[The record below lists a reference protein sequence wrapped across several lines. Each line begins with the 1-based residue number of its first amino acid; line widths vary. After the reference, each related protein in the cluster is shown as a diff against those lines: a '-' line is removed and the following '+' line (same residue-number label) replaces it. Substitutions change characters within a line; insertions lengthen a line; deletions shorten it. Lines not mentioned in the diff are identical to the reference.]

1 MKKIYLFLLACVLTL
16 LGSLTANA
24 QERIRVD
31 LSVDN
36 LDWVLWNST
45 TDKSL
50 AWGRLAKTIE
60 GPEIYIAENSYA
72 SPGANNMAFWS
83 NEGTRTTLQLY
94 NAQGAGA
101 SAPHPRNYEIVVTDP
116 NYKIMECGCD
126 FVAGGHPSAGV
137 TRPELG
143 VSLSI
148 NGEEP
153 VQCFSYMERMEK
165 AKSTDQ
171 YPSIYRNMIG
181 EPVHAEATD
190 INSKSVILS
199 VDYIDNE
206 ELGGKT
212 NCIFVNT
219 LSLYIILEELDEY
232 TKAENAKNEAINE
245 YTDYLTQMETQVGDA
260 PGQYNPELVAA
271 LQKALDE
278 ANDLDSPGAPD
289 PTIEQLVAARQAII
303 DAYEAALASK
313 IGISIAD
320 GYYRVHSSM
329 EYHNNVATGE
339 KDENGADV
347 TETQYMYKYLRSY
360 ESSDL
365 WYNAWQNRD
374 ETNPEREVMM
384 LYKVTNKENGL
395 IDMYNMGS
403 ETRFKSIEK
412 SGYAMST
419 ADSEELMWL
428 EPAKTEGGVSSVYI
442 CLSDQ
447 KSKPVALNGMVGLH
461 QTGHSSG
468 AGVSGWVIGWWANDG
483 SPVEPTMWVF
493 EPVSDEE
500 AQAIVD
506 AWIPVKEHKQLVKD
520 YKEMYAD
527 AQDKLLKAKDYIVS
541 EDGLITDAGQLS
553 SPFTETREG
562 SIEALIDGNT
572 GTYWHSSWAATVP
585 NHTHY
590 LQVALPE
597 GGYQLLEMKLSRR
610 NVGNNHIT
618 LWGVFGSND
627 PDAADEAWTD
637 LGQVATPYGN
647 STETITTQ
655 PFAINGYQYLRF
667 YIDDT
672 TGEGNGSR
680 GFGHMSEFQLFAV
693 SENPNSQ
700 YVKLGEIATKL
711 EEVVE
716 KQAGIED
723 EDIDQAKYD
732 ELKVA
737 YDAFMA
743 EVVDPTELRE
753 LIAELDGKEK
763 AVVIGT
769 NPGYWNTSNSA
780 NALKKALEEAKAYNE
795 AGIYTRA
802 QSAAYV
808 EDLKA
813 ASETL
818 LAGAIGVQPGK
829 WYRLRFAT
837 EEEYEANGWAKTGAV
852 ASTNDFDDVIDE
864 ALFGKYVTPAAL
876 ETEEVERTSL
886 NDDGEETT
894 TKYTL
899 KTVVPVDA
907 DEVALGDRI
916 YVDERTDIASP
927 DLSQFRFIAVAD
939 TAYMIQNKA
948 TGLFIQATGTTGN
961 TRLSVHPTLFTV
973 EAVGFGENVIAAK
986 TFDGQKQNFL
996 HVARSQ
1002 NTLVTWNASTA
1013 GSNSGLYI
1021 EYVGDVEAG
1030 YDGSEFNLRVV
1041 PGALNALC
1049 YPLELSATEGMYGIS
1064 RIEGTEVTLA
1074 PIEKAEGGRPFIYIE
1089 GDPED
1094 YSEDAEPTLVTMK
1107 HGFDIT
1113 TEADTTSCLIGT
1125 YVQKELKTGDV
1136 IVSGN
1141 TFAVLKDVMQ
1151 GGIADPNTAYMTA
1164 EGTGF
1169 KRSDYPTVT
1178 IDMEGADGIAAAI
1191 ANVAKTGA
1199 LYTID
1204 GQLVAKKANL
1214 NSLKNMPKGVYILN
1228 GTKVTVK

>member
-16 LGSLTANA
+16 LGSIDTSA
-24 QERIRVD
+24 QKRFRVD
-31 LSVDN
+31 LNVDN
-36 LDWVLWNST
+36 MEWTLWNSNA
-45 TDKSL
+45 DKTL
-50 AWGRLAKTIE
+50 AWGRQIKTVTE
-60 GPEIYIAENSYA
+60 PVIYISETSYA
-72 SPGANNMAFWS
+72 SPGANNMAFW
-83 NEGTRTTLQLY
+83 NKKDLQFY
-94 NAQGAGA
+94 NATGIEAG
-101 SAPHPRNYEIVVTDP
+101 APHPKSYEINIPSGD
-116 NYKIMECGCD
+116 YKIHEIGFDFICGK
-126 FVAGGHPSAGV
+126 HPIARALSI
-137 TRPELG
+137 PEYG
-143 VSLSI
+143 VSVSI
-148 NGEEP
+148 NGEPAVEN
-153 VQCFSYMERMEK
+153 FSTVEG
-165 AKSTDQ
+165 
-171 YPSIYRNMIG
+171 G
-181 EPVHAEATD
+181 EPSHVMATD
-190 INSKSVILS
+190 INSTSVMMS
-199 VDYIDNE
+199 VDFVANE
-206 ELGGKT
+206 ALGSKT
-212 NCIFVNT
+212 NCVFANST
-219 LSLYIILEELDEY
+219 NLYVIIEELSDYEKAQNAMNAAIDQY
-232 TKAENAKNEAINE
+232 TTYA
-245 YTDYLTQMETQVGDA
+245 TQMEEQAGTEA
-260 PGQYNPELVAA
+260 GQYSPELV
-271 LQKALDE
+271 KALLDAIDA
-278 ANDLDSPGAPD
+278 ANMLEDPSKPD
-289 PTIEQLVAARQAII
+289 PTLEQLVAARQAII

-313 IGISIAD
+313 VGLSLEN
-320 GYYRVHSSM
+320 GYYRVRSSM
-329 EYHNNVATGE
+329 EFHNNEPTGE
-339 KDENGADV
+339 VDENGADI
-347 TETQYMYKYLRSY
+347 TETRYMYKYLRSY

-374 ETNPEREVMM
+374 ETSPEREAMM
-384 LYKVTNKENGL
+384 LYKVENKEGGL

-403 ETRFKSIEK
+403 ETRFNTVPK

-419 ADSEELMWL
+419 ADSEQLIWL
-428 EPAKTEGGVSSVYI
+428 EPAKTEGGVTSVYI

-447 KSKPVALNGMVGLH
+447 KSQPVAPNGMVALH

-500 AQAIVD
+500 AQAIMD
-506 AWIPVKEHKQLVKD
+506 AWAPVKEHKQLVKD
-520 YKEMYAD
+520 YKAMYAD
-527 AQDKLLKAKDYIVS
+527 AEDKLFKAKDYIKS
-541 EDGLITDAGQLS
+541 DGLITSVDQLS
-553 SPFTETREG
+553 SPSTEPSEG
-562 SIEALIDGNT
+562 SLGELLDGNST
-572 GTYWHSSWAATVP
+572 TYWHSNWSSNTAGVP
-585 NHTHY
+585 THTHY
-590 LQVALPE
+590 LQVELPN
-597 GGYQLLEMKLSRR
+597 GQYDMMQMTLTRR
-610 NVGNNHIT
+610 PVANDHII
-618 LWGVFGSND
+618 LWGLMGSNN
-627 PDAADEAWTD
+627 PEANDEDWTD
-637 LGQVATPYGN
+637 LGQIATPFGSN
-647 STETITTQ
+647 TETISSNLFSTKG
-655 PFAINGYQYLRF
+655 FKYLRF
-667 YIDDT
+667 YIDET
-672 TGEGNGSR
+672 TKVNGVSR
-680 GFGHMSEFQLFAV
+680 NYGHMSEFQLFAV
-693 SENPNSQ
+693 TENPNSQ
-700 YVKLGEIATKL
+700 FAQLGEIATTL
-711 EEVVE
+711 DAVVE
-716 KQAGIED
+716 EQKGIED
-723 EDIDQAKYD
+723 EDINQAVYD
-732 ELKVA
+732 KLKTA

-763 AVVIGT
+763 SVVIGT

-795 AGIYTRA
+795 AGVYTRA
-802 QSAAYV
+802 QSAAHV
-808 EDLKA
+808 EALKA

-927 DLSQFRFIAVAD
+927 DLWQFRFIAVAD

-1002 NTLVTWNASTA
+1002 NTLVTWNDSTA
-1013 GSNSGLYI
+1013 GTNSGLYI

-1074 PIEKAEGGRPFIYIE
+1074 PIEKAEGGRPFIYID

-1125 YVQKELKTGDV
+1125 FVSKTLKTGDV
-1136 IVSGN
+1136 IVEGN

-1151 GGIADPNTAYMTA
+1151 GGVAAANSAYMTA